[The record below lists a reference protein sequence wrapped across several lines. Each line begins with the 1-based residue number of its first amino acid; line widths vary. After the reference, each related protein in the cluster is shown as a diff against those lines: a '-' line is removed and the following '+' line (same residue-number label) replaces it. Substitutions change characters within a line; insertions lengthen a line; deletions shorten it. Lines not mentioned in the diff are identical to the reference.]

1 MKAAILVT
9 HFTAEREGRAEV
21 AGGGRPRMVRDLAR
35 YFVSR
40 GIAVD
45 VYERHRTEGSF
56 ELEPGIEVRRVR
68 TPVSAW
74 GDLVFA
80 LETRARLADYD
91 LCCYASPED
100 GFPFFA
106 GKRAFAMQHGIWWDS
121 PAHGWARRKI
131 TAAVQA
137 VRNLAMCRATAA
149 VLCVDTNFI
158 NYLRLLGPSGNEA
171 ARNCFY
177 IPNYADLDE
186 FPAPD
191 ERIIR
196 RRFEQRR
203 LVFLR
208 RFEPP
213 RGGPLF
219 VEVCERLCRRGFEF
233 QALIAGWGSE
243 EQRVRAMVARNPEL
257 TRRVTFQSAGLDSA
271 GTILGGASLSVV
283 PTLWSEGTSL
293 SAIESIVSG
302 VPVVASDVGGLGNL
316 ILPGFNG
323 AVCGVRA
330 DDFAAAIE
338 RMLSNWEAYSRLSRH
353 CLSMREELSRQRWI
367 AAVEQLLS
375 RAGLLALPAPARET
389 EPLAVTRL

>member
-9 HFTAEREGRAEV
+9 HFTAGDGGRVEV

-45 VYERHRTEGSF
+45 VYERHRATAPF
-56 ELEPGIEVRRVR
+56 EIEPGIRVRRVR

-80 LETRARLADYD
+80 LETRSRLDEYD

-121 PAHGWARRKI
+121 PAYGWARRKV

-137 VRNLAMCRATAA
+137 IRNLAMCRRTAA

-158 NYLRLLGPSGNEA
+158 NYLRLLGPAGNEA

-177 IPNYADLDE
+177 VPNYADLDE
-186 FPAPD
+186 FPTPD
-191 ERIIR
+191 ERTIR

-213 RGGPLF
+213 RGGPFF
-219 VEVCERLCRRGFEF
+219 VEVCERLCQRGVEF

-257 TRRVTFQSAGLDSA
+257 ARRVTFQTAGLDSA
-271 GTILGGASLSVV
+271 AAILGGAALSVV

-302 VPVVASDVGGLGNL
+302 VPVVVSDVGGLGNL
-316 ILPGFNG
+316 VLPGFNG

-330 DDFAAAIE
+330 DDFADAIE
-338 RMLSNWEAYSRLSRH
+338 RMLARWEPYSRLARH

-367 AAVEQLLS
+367 AAVEQLLG
-375 RAGLLALPAPARET
+375 RAGLLPLPEATHEV
-389 EPLAVTRL
+389 EPVAVTRL

>member
-9 HFTAEREGRAEV
+9 HFTSGDGGRVEV

-35 YFVSR
+35 YLVSR
-40 GIAVD
+40 GITVD
-45 VYERHRTEGSF
+45 VYERHRTEASF
-56 ELEPGIEVRRVR
+56 EIEPGVRVRRVR

-80 LETRARLADYD
+80 LETRSRLDEYD

-121 PAHGWARRKI
+121 PAYGWARRKI
-131 TAAVQA
+131 TAAIQA
-137 VRNLAMCRATAA
+137 TRNLAMCRTAAA

-158 NYLRLLGPSGNEA
+158 NYLRLLGPPGNEA

-191 ERIIR
+191 ERTIR
-196 RRFEQRR
+196 RRFERR
-203 LVFLR
+203 QLVFLR

-213 RGGPLF
+213 RGGPFF
-219 VEVCERLCRRGFEF
+219 VEVCERLCQRGVEFE
-233 QALIAGWGSE
+233 ALIAGWGSE
-243 EQRVRAMVARNPEL
+243 EPRVRAMVSRNPAL
-257 TRRVTFQSAGLDSA
+257 ARRVTFQTAGLDSA
-271 GTILGGASLSVV
+271 SAILAGAALSVV

-302 VPVVASDVGGLGNL
+302 VPVVVSDVGGLGNL
-316 ILPGFNG
+316 VVPGFNG
-323 AVCGVRA
+323 AVCGLRL
-330 DDFAAAIE
+330 DDFAEEIE
-338 RMLSNWEAYSRLSRH
+338 RALSSQETYSRLARN
-353 CLSMREELSRQRWI
+353 CLSMREELSRRRWI
-367 AAVEQLLS
+367 AAVERLLA
-375 RAGLLALPAPARET
+375 RAGLLAAPAPTLDEKQ
-389 EPLAVTRL
+389 LAVTRL